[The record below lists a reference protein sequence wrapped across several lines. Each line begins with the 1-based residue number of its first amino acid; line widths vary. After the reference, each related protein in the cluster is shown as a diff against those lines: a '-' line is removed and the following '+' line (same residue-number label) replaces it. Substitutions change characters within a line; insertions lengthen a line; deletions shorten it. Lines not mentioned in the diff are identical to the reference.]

1 MIKSLIP
8 LLLLFCLHVKA
19 VDLFIKDGETVI
31 FFGDS
36 ITREGN
42 QIPGGWI
49 HLFCNALQKYQVK
62 VRALPSGVGGN
73 DSNHLRE
80 RFDHD
85 VLGLKADW
93 VFLNCGL
100 NDVENRADSVRVP
113 LPQYRENITLM
124 LQQARKSGMKVLLI
138 TPTRNEFKTDRN
150 IIMEPY
156 VEFLHQLASTENVP
170 LADANKVMKKLS
182 AAAGTPGG
190 KMTRDGVHFN
200 GHGNVM
206 FATVLLAAIGVPDKD
221 IGGIQAEWNKLRG
234 GATMNL
240 TLDLTLEEYK
250 CLEKEAIRRGCTPAR
265 VMYDHA
271 MLYIKSLP

>member
-1 MIKSLIP
+1 MIKSLI
-8 LLLLFCLHVKA
+8 LLLLLSCMPVPA
-19 VDLFIKDGETVI
+19 IDLLINDGETII

-49 HLFCNALQKYQVK
+49 HLFCNALQQYQVK

-80 RFDHD
+80 RFARD
-85 VLGLKADW
+85 VLGQKADW

-100 NDVENRADSVRVP
+100 NDVEKAADSVRIP
-113 LPQYRENITLM
+113 LPKYRENITLM

-156 VEFLHQLASTENVP
+156 VEFLHQLARTENVP
-170 LADANKVMKKLS
+170 LADANEVMKKLS
-182 AAAGTPGG
+182 DASNTPGG

-206 FATVLLAAIGVPDKD
+206 FASVLLATIGVPDID
-221 IGGIQAEWNKLRG
+221 IGRLQAEWNKLRG
-234 GATMNL
+234 VAAMNL
-240 TLDLTLEEYK
+240 TLDLTLDEYI
-250 CLEKEAIRRGCTPAR
+250 CLEKEAVLRGCTPAR
-265 VMYDHA
+265 VIYDQA